1 MSQSEDLLEAV
12 RELVGPSLRDVWT
25 FDREGQECLYARED
39 VSEHLDG
46 EDNDPGEF
54 IDNERYG
61 YITRLTYEQLTYTG
75 YEYTV
80 RGFTGFET
88 FRTFLDDG
96 SESPVGVLVSIDR
109 ASQVQFSELF
119 SELLDVPGY
128 GEPEWEVPE
137 LPAHPGQMS
146 HSAD

>member
-1 MSQSEDLLEAV
+1 MARTDDLLDAV
-12 RELVGPSLRDVWT
+12 RDLVGSSLRDVWT
-25 FDREGQECLYARED
+25 FDREGQECLYARDD
-39 VSEHLDG
+39 VTEHLAA
-46 EDNDPGEF
+46 EDHDPGEF

-61 YITRLTYEQLTYTG
+61 HITRLTYEQLTYTG

-80 RGFTGFET
+80 RGFMEFET

-137 LPAHPGQMS
+137 LPPETGALN
-146 HSAD
+146 